1 MENMPLVSVVIPVYN
16 GSNYLAKA
24 IDSVLA
30 QTYKFVEIIVVND
43 GSQDNGK
50 TEAIALSYGNKVR
63 YFHKENGGV
72 STALNFAIERMKGE
86 YFAWLSHDDMFL
98 PYKIELQMNAIL
110 ESGDSMAISCGNFI
124 AEEIKT
130 GKFFHVRENEYFD
143 ETKLVKGVYSVFRG
157 AVNGCTVLFHKNH
170 FERVG
175 MFDETLRTT
184 QDYDMWFRIFRRQNI
199 LFSEI
204 PLSLIR
210 VHQEQG
216 SVTISSYQ
224 DERDELFLN
233 CMNKMTKEE
242 ILYIWESEYR
252 YYHDLL
258 ESFTSWKLDKSIQE
272 SKNKIEELEKEN
284 VDLDDINV
292 IKEKIINE
300 PNGVYIFGAGQIGR
314 KLGLKLRLIGIKING
329 MIDNDPGKQGESIE
343 GILCYNLG
351 EIKKEALIIVAVK
364 QKEAILKQLLQAGYR
379 NVYSD
384 YNKLFT
390 LA

>member
-30 QTYKFVEIIVVND
+30 QTYKLVEIIVVND
-43 GSQDNGK
+43 GSQDDGK

-63 YFHKENGGV
+63 YFYKENGGV
-72 STALNFAIERMKGE
+72 STALNFAIRRMKGE

-110 ESGDSMAISCGNFI
+110 ESGDSMSISYGNFI
-124 AEEIKT
+124 AEEMKN

-157 AVNGCTVLFHKNH
+157 TVNGCTVLFHKNH

-184 QDYDMWFRIFRRQNI
+184 QDYDMWFRIFRGQHI

-242 ILYIWESEYR
+242 ILYIWESEYK
-252 YYHDLL
+252 YYRDLL
-258 ESFTSWKLDKSIQE
+258 ESFTSWKLHKSIQE
-272 SKNKIEELEKEN
+272 VKKKIEELQQN
-284 VDLDDINV
+284 DIHLDDAEA
-292 IKEKIINE
+292 IKEKIVNE
-300 PNGVYIFGAGQIGR
+300 SNGVYIFGAGQIGR

-343 GILCYNLG
+343 GILCYKLE
-351 EIKKEALIIVAVK
+351 EIKKEALIIVGVK
-364 QKEAILKQLLQAGYR
+364 QKEGILKQLLQAGYK
-379 NVYSD
+379 NIYSE
-384 YNKLFT
+384 YEKLFM
-390 LA
+390 LS